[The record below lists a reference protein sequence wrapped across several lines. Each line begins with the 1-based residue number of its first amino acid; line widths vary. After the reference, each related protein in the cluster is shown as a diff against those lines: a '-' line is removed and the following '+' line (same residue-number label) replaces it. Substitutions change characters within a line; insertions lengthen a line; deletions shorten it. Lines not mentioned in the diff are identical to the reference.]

1 MAYRSDR
8 RVSTPPIE
16 VNSGRRARSSE
27 LLSLPPP
34 YSRKCEVIFSSE
46 TGEAH
51 SDQSLAPHTFT
62 CRYKYDPRKKTVGK
76 TLQKDP
82 RPATQPAGAAADA
95 ADAPSPATAAPPAA
109 GAAAPAA
116 AAAAGAAAATDQA
129 PAKKPRF
136 DAKKSYEALEQ
147 EVQSLKATVSTL
159 QATMSTVLAKLGRI
173 KE

>member
-1 MAYRSDR
+1 
-8 RVSTPPIE
+8 VSTPPIE

-27 LLSLPPP
+27 LLSPPPP

-82 RPATQPAGAAADA
+82 RPATQPAGAA